1 MQVAQALRQHF
12 GPDLQVELANH
23 PPPPLQAALAQ
34 ALFVVQLAALAVV
47 GAGQQ
52 AAPYLERLGIVL
64 PADYWR
70 ALQEKKM
77 GALLGIWF
85 IGNTIRT
92 NLIST
97 GAFEISYEGVPV
109 WSKLETHS
117 MPTLQHVVNGISQ
130 VMRAAAGGA
139 DAAAG
144 DAQ

>member
-12 GPDLQVELANH
+12 GPQLPVELANH
-23 PPPPLQAALAQ
+23 PAPPLQATLAQ

-52 AAPYLERLGIVL
+52 AAPYLQRLGIVL

-70 ALQEKKM
+70 TMQEKRVGLM
-77 GALLGIWF
+77 MGIWF
-85 IGNTIRT
+85 VGNTIRT

-97 GAFEISYEGVPV
+97 GAFEVSYEGMPI

-117 MPTLQHVVNGISQ
+117 MPTLQHIVDGISQ
-130 VMRAAAGGA
+130 AMSAARGA

-144 DAQ
+144 AQ